1 MKKIQRTYI
10 PGSQWCYFKIYTG
23 IKTADKILI
32 EYIPTIINTLTKKNI
47 IEKWFFIRYEDPDFH
62 LRIRILLKNE
72 SYIREVIRQFYK
84 KLDKLVEEGY
94 IWKIQLD
101 SYVKELERYSAGLI
115 EESESIFFHDSE
127 CIIQTMKMLKKM
139 DLQNERWL
147 ISMKMI
153 DSFLNNCPYG
163 LEWNYKII
171 TNLSNEFKLKY
182 GFNKYNSKQFNIK
195 YRERK
200 REVENIL
207 DDKNEIMR
215 MLSKPINKKSKNIIP
230 FLEKI
235 NNKSSIEI
243 FENIISSHI
252 HMTLNRVF
260 QSKSNIYELVIY
272 EFMSRYYKSK
282 IAQNKLLNEA

>member
-32 EYIPTIINTLTKKNI
+32 EYLPTIINTLTKKNI

-84 KLDKLVEEGY
+84 KLNKLVEEGY

-101 SYVKELERYSAGLI
+101 SYSRELERYSAGLI

-139 DLQNERWL
+139 NLQNERWL
-147 ISMKMI
+147 ISIKMI

-163 LEWNYKII
+163 LGWNCKIM
-171 TNLSNEFKLKY
+171 TNLSKEFKLRY
-182 GFNKYNSKQFNIK
+182 GFNEYNSKQFNIK

-200 REVENIL
+200 KEIESIL
-207 DDKNEIMR
+207 ETKNENVK
-215 MLSKPINKKSKNIIP
+215 MLSKMIDKKSKNITP
-230 FLEKI
+230 FIEKI
-235 NNKSSIEI
+235 KNKSSKEI

-252 HMTLNRVF
+252 HMMLNRLF
-260 QSKSNIYELVIY
+260 QSKSNIYELLIY

-282 IAQNKLLNEA
+282 IAQNQMI